1 MAGYSTKSL
10 EKQRAVE
17 DKICNYQSTN
27 REKALKRELKR
38 LQDFHSF
45 LVSHIDGIGQYSNSK
60 AIARET
66 QELKVLIGTALQSP
80 NLKIENVQA
89 TIARTTKKKCKTK
102 TTASQTD
109 KGVSYGK
116 RTMEGPDTIVVSR
129 NHNMSSLPTIVSN
142 TEGKKQRLLE
152 EQEVHAAFQYANEN
166 FGKMYREVE
175 QKNSDLMEKLLERD
189 NELLELRLQLQR
201 VKHMEPSAKT
211 KQIESTETKREIELL
226 KLRLC
231 DQMDENKRLRKRL
244 NRNKIRAV
252 ILERQ
257 KKEIIRLKSDR
268 KGQLLAQRNI
278 GRDTYV
284 RDDMLIG
291 SPLETRSKGAQ
302 RSKAIAPSISLRKDS
317 NLKRH
322 NYNSQKMSHA
332 FSGGNLIIRN
342 SSGL

>member
-1 MAGYSTKSL
+1 
-10 EKQRAVE
+10 
-17 DKICNYQSTN
+17 
-27 REKALKRELKR
+27 
-38 LQDFHSF
+38 
-45 LVSHIDGIGQYSNSK
+45 
-60 AIARET
+60 
-66 QELKVLIGTALQSP
+66 
-80 NLKIENVQA
+80 
-89 TIARTTKKKCKTK
+89 
-102 TTASQTD
+102 
-109 KGVSYGK
+109 
-116 RTMEGPDTIVVSR
+116 
-129 NHNMSSLPTIVSN
+129 
-142 TEGKKQRLLE
+142 
-152 EQEVHAAFQYANEN
+152 
-166 FGKMYREVE
+166 
-175 QKNSDLMEKLLERD
+175 
-189 NELLELRLQLQR
+189 
-201 VKHMEPSAKT
+201 
-211 KQIESTETKREIELL
+211 
-226 KLRLC
+226 
-231 DQMDENKRLRKRL
+231 MDENKRLRKRL